1 MIHHAVSQ
9 RFDELEHLIATLVGR
24 IEALEVVVAEQRLEL
39 DALAEAV
46 RGIRIEMARR
56 FPAAGI
62 RA

>member
-1 MIHHAVSQ
+1 VSQ
-9 RFDELEHLIATLVGR
+9 RFDELEDLMATLTDR

-39 DALAEAV
+39 DALGKEV

-56 FPAAGI
+56 FPAARS